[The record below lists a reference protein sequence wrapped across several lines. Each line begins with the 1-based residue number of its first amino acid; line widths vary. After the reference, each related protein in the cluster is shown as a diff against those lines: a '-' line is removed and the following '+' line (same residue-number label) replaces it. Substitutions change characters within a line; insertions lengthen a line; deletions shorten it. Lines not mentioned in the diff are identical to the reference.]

1 MNKCTT
7 RNELLALIK
16 LQLVNLYG
24 LNVYRNLKDPKE
36 KKKKFW
42 LGVAYIVVVVMMMSY
57 VGGMSFGY
65 VHIGLGDILPAY
77 LIMLTSLIILMFS
90 IFKSGDIIFQKNSYD
105 ILCSLP
111 VKNSSIVISRFIRLY
126 VENLI
131 LAFGAMPP
139 AMVVF
144 GILVKPVWSFYV
156 IGLIVTAFIPL
167 IPITIS
173 VFVGA
178 LILAVSSRSK
188 HKNLVSILLSIVLIV
203 AIMLG
208 SMSLSTVGEEID
220 IQALQNL
227 LNMVLGIINSI
238 YPPAV
243 WLGQAMLTGDFFTCL
258 LCVSEGFVLFAI
270 VMWLVS
276 TNYTRI
282 SEGLYSTSAKHD
294 YEMET
299 LEKNHMLGALYKR
312 EFKRYFAS
320 SVYVTNTIVSP
331 IMGMLFAVAMLFVT
345 PDQLAGA
352 APEFYAETGVMLEM
366 RNMFPMVLAMTFSM
380 MPITAVSISMEGKQ
394 WWIVKTLPIQAK
406 ELLDSKLLMNLTITG
421 PFCLL
426 ASILVTVGQKASFVE
441 AVWIFL
447 VPMVA
452 MFFSL
457 VFGQTVNLKMAVFD
471 WENEVSIVKQS
482 ASAFVGGIVPFFV
495 MMPLTMGAMMIPTQY
510 VSVCMAGFC
519 LVLGMATIVLYRK
532 NSKVNLMNI

>member
-1 MNKCTT
+1 MNKSIT

-24 LNVYRNLKDPKE
+24 LNVYRNIKDLKE

-42 LGVAYIVVVVMMMSY
+42 LGVAYIVVAVMMMSY

-131 LAFGAMPP
+131 LAFGAMLP

-208 SMSLSTVGEEID
+208 SMSLSIVGEEID

-243 WLGQAMLTGDFFTCL
+243 WLGQAMLTGDFLTCL
-258 LCVSEGFVLFAI
+258 LCVSGGFVVFAI
-270 VMWLVS
+270 VM
-276 TNYTRI
+276 
-282 SEGLYSTSAKHD
+282 
-294 YEMET
+294 
-299 LEKNHMLGALYKR
+299 GAG
-312 EFKRYFAS
+312 F
-320 SVYVTNTIVSP
+320 
-331 IMGMLFAVAMLFVT
+331 
-345 PDQLAGA
+345 
-352 APEFYAETGVMLEM
+352 
-366 RNMFPMVLAMTFSM
+366 
-380 MPITAVSISMEGKQ
+380 
-394 WWIVKTLPIQAK
+394 
-406 ELLDSKLLMNLTITG
+406 
-421 PFCLL
+421 
-426 ASILVTVGQKASFVE
+426 
-441 AVWIFL
+441 
-447 VPMVA
+447 
-452 MFFSL
+452 
-457 VFGQTVNLKMAVFD
+457 
-471 WENEVSIVKQS
+471 
-482 ASAFVGGIVPFFV
+482 FFV
-495 MMPLTMGAMMIPTQY
+495 NPKKRAKPE
-510 VSVCMAGFC
+510 SEE
-519 LVLGMATIVLYRK
+519 
-532 NSKVNLMNI
+532 